1 MIKVKNNSPATGDNI
16 KIIDEIVR
24 RHNIHRGAAIPILQE
39 IQTTFGFV
47 PPEAITRISD
57 LTGIAESELYSI
69 ATFYAQFRLEPVG
82 KNIICVCHGTAC
94 HLAGAEKVTEA
105 LQHATG
111 ARPGGTSPD
120 GLFTLE
126 KVACLGCCS
135 LAPVMTVNGE
145 TVAKVTPEKARAV
158 VKSLREAAQKNKT
171 AKGGRP

>member
-94 HLAGAEKVTEA
+94 HLAGAEKVTKRCSMLPVPDRAE
-105 LQHATG
+105 QVPTG
-111 ARPGGTSPD
+111 
-120 GLFTLE
+120 
-126 KVACLGCCS
+126 CLPWKRWP
-135 LAPVMTVNGE
+135 AW
-145 TVAKVTPEKARAV
+145 
-158 VKSLREAAQKNKT
+158 AA
-171 AKGGRP
+171 AAWHR

>member
-69 ATFYAQFRLEPVG
+69 VTFYAQFRLEPVG